1 MNPQQ
6 KSYRTSMLA
15 ALLGFFGAGRRR
27 SLPKRI
33 LTGNRALP
41 IELQSQIIAAAEA
54 KRQRKNDRRKAE
66 HFNQKKLGHYN
77 FKGE

>member
-6 KSYRTSMLA
+6 KNYRTSMLA

-41 IELQSQIIAAAEA
+41 IELQS
-54 KRQRKNDRRKAE
+54 
-66 HFNQKKLGHYN
+66 
-77 FKGE
+77 